1 MTHYY
6 SVSLGNQ
13 GQVAYVGGNSYMEVL
28 ATYRRGK
35 GLPATAI
42 QLGPWES
49 RLTQKLDAPD
59 ALVPIM
65 SNERGIPLI
74 LKAMFNP
81 DPVQVVAN
89 LDIQKFTVTPAY
101 SQDPLFQDIYP
112 LTTKPS
118 ARPTRMESDVSVIV
132 SDALR

>member
-1 MTHYY
+1 MTPLYH

-13 GQVAYVGGNSYMEVL
+13 GQVAYVAGNSYMEVL

-35 GLPATAI
+35 RLPATAI

-49 RLTQKLDAPD
+49 QLTQKLGAPN

-65 SNERGIPLI
+65 GNETGIPLI

-81 DPVQVVAN
+81 NPVQVIAN
-89 LDIQKFTVTPAY
+89 LDVQKFTVTPAY
-101 SQDPLFQDIYP
+101 SQDPLFQDIVHP
-112 LTTKPS
+112 STAKPS
-118 ARPTRMESDVSVIV
+118 ARPTRT
-132 SDALR
+132 